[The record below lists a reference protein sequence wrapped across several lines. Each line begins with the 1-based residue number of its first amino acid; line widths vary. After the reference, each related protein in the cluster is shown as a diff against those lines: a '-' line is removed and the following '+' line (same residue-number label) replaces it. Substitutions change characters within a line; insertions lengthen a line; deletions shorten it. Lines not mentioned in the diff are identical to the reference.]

1 MSVLIQQE
9 ARPKRLRDYGAFQTD
24 LSAVDTLST
33 RAIET
38 AEPSTQAYANAS
50 PLPVKLTLPQKAR
63 PRTNGNALLVR
74 VQQFTKQKKLRTAAR
89 LIVAVALLVYLFN
102 SVSWQT
108 LLVALTHVYPGSL
121 LVGLIIGSS
130 GVVLSAYQWWGLLR
144 AENIRFDL
152 VDLIKLY
159 IVGVT
164 FNHFLPTGMG
174 GDAFKAF
181 YVGRESRNS
190 IGATSAALLCR
201 ITGFIGMLCLVVPVL
216 IVLHARFTPTLVIEF
231 AILCLLAGTV
241 SVGTLLLTFVL
252 PGIAGRIAAKNR
264 FLTLLTGV
272 GSALHKSI
280 CTPRSLPA
288 AIARGA
294 VFWLVAVLNCY
305 AYADA
310 LGMQGHLVFYFL
322 AVPLVAIVACLPVT
336 INGFGVREGVFV
348 YVFSFAHVAPATA
361 LLLVFLL
368 DLQSLFFAGIGCVIY
383 FTQGNRVKS
392 LFQYPEADRE
402 RIGPLTT
409 PQRGKYTLEN
419 LSGQVEMH

>member
-24 LSAVDTLST
+24 LSAVDTLYT

-38 AEPSTQAYANAS
+38 AAPSTQAYTNAS
-50 PLPVKLTLPQKAR
+50 PLPMRLTLPQKAR
-63 PRTNGNALLVR
+63 PRTKALLVR
-74 VQQFTKQKKLRTAAR
+74 VQQFTKQKKLRTASR
-89 LIVAVALLVYLFN
+89 LIVAVALVVYVFK

-108 LLVALTHVYPGSL
+108 LLTALTRVHPGSL
-121 LVGLIIGSS
+121 LVGLIIGGS

-144 AENIRFDL
+144 AEHIRFDL

-181 YVGRESRNS
+181 YVGRASHNS

-216 IVLHARFTPTLVIEF
+216 IVLHARFTPTLIIEF

-252 PGIAGRIAAKNR
+252 PGIAGRIAVKNR

-272 GSALHKSI
+272 GSALHNSI
-280 CTPRSLPA
+280 CTPRSLSA

-336 INGFGVREGVFV
+336 INGFGVREGIFV

-383 FTQGNRVKS
+383 FTQGNKVKS
-392 LFQYPEADRE
+392 LDR
-402 RIGPLTT
+402 
-409 PQRGKYTLEN
+409 Y
-419 LSGQVEMH
+419 

>member
-1 MSVLIQQE
+1 MSSVFIQQE
-9 ARPKRLRDYGAFQTD
+9 KVRPKRLRDYGAFQND
-24 LSAVDTLST
+24 LSAVDTLYT
-33 RAIET
+33 RTIET
-38 AEPSTQAYANAS
+38 AEPPTRAYVTAS
-50 PLPVKLTLPQKAR
+50 PLPVRLTLPQKAH
-63 PRTNGNALLVR
+63 PQTKSSALLVHM
-74 VQQFTKQKKLRTAAR
+74 QKFAR
-89 LIVAVALLVYLFN
+89 QKRLGIASRFIVAVVLLVYVFR

-108 LLVALTHVYPGSL
+108 LLAALTHIHPGSL

-181 YVGRESRNS
+181 YVGRESRNN
-190 IGATSAALLCR
+190 IGATSAVLLCR

-216 IVLHARFTPTLVIEF
+216 IVLHARFTATLVIEF
-231 AILCLLAGTV
+231 AILCLLMGTV
-241 SVGTLLLTFVL
+241 SVGTLLLIFVL
-252 PGIAGRIAAKNR
+252 PKIAERIAVKNR

-272 GSALHKSI
+272 GSALHSSI
-280 CTPRSLPA
+280 CTPRSLLA

-305 AYADA
+305 VYAYA
-310 LGMQGHLVFYFL
+310 LGMQGNLVFYFL

-336 INGFGVREGVFV
+336 INGFGVREGSFV

-368 DLQSLFFAGIGCVIY
+368 DLQSLFFAGIGYVIY

-392 LFQYPEADRE
+392 LDR
-402 RIGPLTT
+402 
-409 PQRGKYTLEN
+409 Y
-419 LSGQVEMH
+419 

>member
-1 MSVLIQQE
+1 MSVLIQQV

-24 LSAVDTLST
+24 LSAVDTLYT

-38 AEPSTQAYANAS
+38 AELSTQTYANAS
-50 PLPVKLTLPQKAR
+50 PLPVRLILPQKAR
-63 PRTNGNALLVR
+63 QRTNGNALLAR
-74 VQQFTKQKKLRTAAR
+74 MQKFAR
-89 LIVAVALLVYLFN
+89 HKRLMMVSRFIVAVALLVYLLR
-102 SVSWQT
+102 SISWQT
-108 LLVALTHVYPGSL
+108 LLEALTRVHPGSL
-121 LVGLIIGSS
+121 LIGLIIGSS

-159 IVGVT
+159 MVGVT

-190 IGATSAALLCR
+190 IGATSAAMLCR
-201 ITGFIGMLCLVVPVL
+201 MTGFIGMLCLVVPVL
-216 IVLHARFTPTLVIEF
+216 IVLHTRFTPTLVLEF
-231 AILCLLAGTV
+231 AILCLLVGIV

-252 PGIAGRIAAKNR
+252 PEIAKRIARKNR

-272 GSALHKSI
+272 GSALSNSI

-294 VFWLVAVLNCY
+294 VFWLVAVLNRY
-305 AYADA
+305 AYAVA
-310 LGMQGHLVFYFL
+310 LGMQGHLVFFFL

-336 INGFGVREGVFV
+336 INGFGVREGTFV
-348 YVFSFAHVAPATA
+348 YVFSF
-361 LLLVFLL
+361 
-368 DLQSLFFAGIGCVIY
+368 S
-383 FTQGNRVKS
+383 S
-392 LFQYPEADRE
+392 
-402 RIGPLTT
+402 
-409 PQRGKYTLEN
+409 
-419 LSGQVEMH
+419 SG

>member
-1 MSVLIQQE
+1 MSVLIQKE
-9 ARPKRLRDYGAFQTD
+9 VRPKRLRDYGAFQTD
-24 LSAVDTLST
+24 LSVVDTLYMS
-33 RAIET
+33 AIET
-38 AEPSTQAYANAS
+38 AESSTQAYATAG
-50 PLPVKLTLPQKAR
+50 PLPVRLTLPQKAR
-63 PRTNGNALLVR
+63 PQTKSGALLVR
-74 VQQFTKQKKLRTAAR
+74 MQKFARQKKLGVASRFFVAA
-89 LIVAVALLVYLFN
+89 ALLVYVFRF
-102 SVSWQT
+102 VSWQA
-108 LLVALTHVYPGSL
+108 LLVVLTHGHPGSL

-144 AENIRFDL
+144 AENIHFDL

-181 YVGRESRNS
+181 YVARESRNS
-190 IGATSAALLCR
+190 IGATSAAMLCR

-216 IVLHARFTPTLVIEF
+216 VVLHARFTPTLIIEF

-241 SVGTLLLTFVL
+241 SVGTLLLTFIL
-252 PGIAGRIAAKNR
+252 PGIAERIAVKNR
-264 FLTLLTGV
+264 FLTLLMGV

-322 AVPLVAIVACLPVT
+322 AVPLIAIVACLPVT
-336 INGFGVREGVFV
+336 INGFGVREGSFV

-361 LLLVFLL
+361 LLLAFLL
-368 DLQSLFFAGIGCVIY
+368 DLQSLFFAGIGYVIY
-383 FTQGNRVKS
+383 FTQGNRVKN
-392 LFQYPEADRE
+392 LDR
-402 RIGPLTT
+402 
-409 PQRGKYTLEN
+409 Y
-419 LSGQVEMH
+419 

>member
-1 MSVLIQQE
+1 MSVSIQQE

-24 LSAVDTLST
+24 LSVVDTLYT

-38 AEPSTQAYANAS
+38 AEPSTQAFATAS
-50 PLPVKLTLPQKAR
+50 PLPVRLTLPQKAR
-63 PRTNGNALLVR
+63 SQTKGSALLVR
-74 VQQFTKQKKLRTAAR
+74 MQKFVKQKR
-89 LIVAVALLVYLFN
+89 LGVASRFLVAVALLVYVFRF
-102 SVSWQT
+102 VSWQT
-108 LLVALTHVYPGSL
+108 LPAVLTHVHPGSL

-181 YVGRESRNS
+181 YVGRESRNN
-190 IGATSAALLCR
+190 IGATSAAMLCR

-216 IVLHARFTPTLVIEF
+216 IVLHARFTATLVIEF

-241 SVGTLLLTFVL
+241 SIGTLLLTFVL
-252 PGIAGRIAAKNR
+252 PGIAERIAVKNR

-272 GSALHKSI
+272 GPTLHKSI
-280 CTPRSLPA
+280 CTPRSLPV

-294 VFWLVAVLNCY
+294 AFWLVAVLNCY

-310 LGMQGHLVFYFL
+310 LGMQGHLAFYFL

-336 INGFGVREGVFV
+336 INGFGVREGSFV

-392 LFQYPEADRE
+392 PDR
-402 RIGPLTT
+402 
-409 PQRGKYTLEN
+409 Y
-419 LSGQVEMH
+419 